1 MAGVTLSSK
10 ALIDNINAQK
20 MIYNISIEGKQVHV
34 LSKTQK
40 QLQLQLT
47 SPSQVQTLPVIL
59 NQAIKMHV
67 SRVTR
72 GPKISPK
79 PRKTLITKRSK
90 NPNKRRNKAKNI
102 LSKIHEPLKVYFE
115 KLQNE
120 GWFKES
126 NMKDKIPSIP
136 SYSTIHAL
144 EESFKIVL
152 WRCAHNHKLSRS
164 FQVHHNS
171 KIQFI
176 LSEKTGIIWHK
187 E

>member
-90 NPNKRRNKAKNI
+90 IRIKEEIKPRIYCLKFMNP
-102 LSKIHEPLKVYFE
+102 
-115 KLQNE
+115 
-120 GWFKES
+120 
-126 NMKDKIPSIP
+126 
-136 SYSTIHAL
+136 
-144 EESFKIVL
+144 
-152 WRCAHNHKLSRS
+152 
-164 FQVHHNS
+164 
-171 KIQFI
+171 
-176 LSEKTGIIWHK
+176 
-187 E
+187 